1 MSELRHDPFTRGWVI
16 VAPQRSNR
24 PHQVSL
30 PAAPPPPPPRHVPA
44 CPFCPG
50 RELDTPPE
58 LWRAAG
64 AGGQW
69 QVRVVGNRFPAL
81 AGTGRP
87 RRRVEGHGFLA
98 MDGLGHHE
106 VVIESPRHDWDPATA
121 EAAEVRRVLEAYRAR
136 YRALQDERPGV
147 ILPFRNHGAA
157 AGTSLPH
164 PHSQIVKTPVVPL
177 RLRQLLDVARAY
189 YDDRGA
195 CLYVEVAEQEL
206 ADGSRVVLATPE
218 LVAFQPFASA
228 SPHETWIMP
237 RVHQASFGEV
247 ADQTLDALA
256 GTLRAVLAGLSGL
269 LGDPDYNYVV
279 HSVPVGEERTEYF
292 LWHVQILP
300 RLQVPAG
307 FELGSGMAINPSL
320 PEATAAAL
328 RDAIAKP
335 DQR

>member
-16 VAPQRSNR
+16 IAPERTSR
-24 PHQVSL
+24 PHQIRQ
-30 PAAPPPPPPRHVPA
+30 PAPPPPPRQAPA

-50 RELDTPPE
+50 HEQDTPPE
-58 LWRAAG
+58 LWRANG
-64 AGGQW
+64 ADGQW

-81 AGTGRP
+81 AGAGRP
-87 RRRVEGHGFLA
+87 RRWVLGHGFLA

-121 EAAEVRRVLEAYRAR
+121 QAAEVRRVLEAYRVR
-136 YRALQDERPGV
+136 YHALQDEPPGV
-147 ILPFRNHGAA
+147 ILPFRNHGPE

-164 PHSQIVKTPVVPL
+164 PHSQLIKTPVVPL
-177 RLRQLLDVARAY
+177 RLRQLLEVARAY

-195 CLYVEVAEQEL
+195 CLYVDVANQEL
-206 ADGSRVVLATPE
+206 ADGSRIVLTTPE

-228 SPHETWIMP
+228 TPHETWIMP
-237 RVHQASFGEV
+237 RLHQASFGDA

-256 GTLRAVLAGLSGL
+256 GVLRAVLAGLSGL
-269 LGDPDYNYVV
+269 LGDLDYNYVV
-279 HSVPVGEERTEYF
+279 HSAPVGEERTEYF

-300 RLQVPAG
+300 RLSIPAG

-328 RDAIAKP
+328 REEIGKL
-335 DQR
+335 DQG

>member
-16 VAPQRSNR
+16 VAPERAAR
-24 PHQVSL
+24 PHQL
-30 PAAPPPPPPRHVPA
+30 ARPASPPASRHAAA

-50 RELDTPPE
+50 REQDTPPE
-58 LWRAAG
+58 LWRATG
-64 AGGQW
+64 PDGQW

-87 RRRVEGHGFLA
+87 QRRLLDHAFLA

-106 VVIESPRHDWDPATA
+106 VVIESRHHDWDPATA
-121 EAAEVRRVLEAYRAR
+121 QTAEVRRVLEAYRAR

-147 ILPFRNHGAA
+147 ILPFRNHGSG

-164 PHSQIVKTPVVPL
+164 PHSQVVKTPVVPL

-189 YDDRGA
+189 YDDRGG
-195 CLYVEVAEQEL
+195 CLYVDVTEQEL

-218 LVAFQPFASA
+218 LVALQPFASA
-228 SPHETWIMP
+228 AAHETWIMP
-237 RVHQASFGEV
+237 RFHQASFGDA

-256 GTLRAVLAGLSGL
+256 GALRAVLAGLSEL

-279 HSVPVGEERTEYF
+279 HSAPVGEERTEYF
-292 LWHVQILP
+292 LWHVQLLP
-300 RLQVPAG
+300 RLSVPAG

-320 PEATAAAL
+320 PETTAAAL
-328 RDAIAKP
+328 RDAIAKLGHG
-335 DQR
+335 